1 MIHWKNKSLDKL
13 SNSELQQALSEAI
26 QDNFTRNGHSNSS
39 DISSTF
45 IFGVL
50 AGASLAVMGI
60 YASLV

>member
-26 QDNFTRNGHSNSS
+26 QANFSQNGHSNSN
-39 DISSTF
+39 DITSTF

-50 AGASLAVMGI
+50 SGAALAVMGV
-60 YASLV
+60 YASLI